1 MLFKAKIQ
9 LNNLLFFS
17 ALTLCMIRHIL
28 DSSLYDNILPD
39 IWTRLI
45 NGSVLLLLV
54 LKWLLEEEFTAPKL
68 IIWAIVFAILAI
80 IAVTNGYLDIFVV
93 IALAFSAQDISFD
106 DILKCV
112 IINLCVLTFFV
123 IGSCALGILE
133 DYTYTHSIVSFV
145 DMAHSLG
152 FKYYSTL
159 GYIAMTITAIF
170 LYMNRNC
177 SYVTLIIIAVAN
189 SLFFFVHTTV
199 LAIAVSF
206 VMIVVYL
213 ITVKWSWLKFE
224 KEFWDYLA
232 ILAPLG
238 FFTGTVLIVFI
249 YATGS
254 FSIDIPFLRT
264 IVGRLEYSIQALDE
278 YGIHLFGSRV
288 VMYGNTALYYGDAE
302 SGFYIDSGYI
312 YMLIAYG
319 IIISIVVIGFYMC
332 LSHYVYMQ
340 HDAYLYVW
348 LIVILGICIINNFVL
363 SVAYN
368 PLLLLL
374 PKALFSVYGRKTK
387 VITENTELSRR
398 ILNKQGLTLKD

>member
-28 DSSLYDNILPD
+28 DSSLYDYILPG

-45 NGSVLLLLV
+45 NGLVLAILVMKWLMVEEYTGRKLVIWACVFALLV
-54 LKWLLEEEFTAPKL
+54 
-68 IIWAIVFAILAI
+68 I

-112 IINLCVLTFFV
+112 IINLCVLTIFI
-123 IGSCALGILE
+123 IGSCALGILD
-133 DYTYTHSIVSFV
+133 DYTYVHNIVSFV

-159 GYIAMTITAIF
+159 GYIAMTITAIY

-177 SYVTLIIIAVAN
+177 SYITLIIIAVAN
-189 SLFFFVHTTV
+189 SLFFFVHTTI

-206 VMIVVYL
+206 IMIGVYL
-213 ITVKWSWLKFE
+213 ITVKWKWLKFE
-224 KEFWDYLA
+224 KKIWDYLA
-232 ILAPLG
+232 VLAPLG
-238 FFTGTVLIVFI
+238 LFTGTVLIVFI
-249 YATGS
+249 YANGG
-254 FSIDIPFLRT
+254 FSINIPFLGT

-288 VMYGNTALYYGDAE
+288 TMYGNTALYYGDAE

-312 YMLIAYG
+312 YLLIAYG
-319 IIISIVVIGFYMC
+319 IVISIVAIGFYMC
-332 LSHYVYMQ
+332 LSHYVYLQ

-348 LIVILGICIINNFVL
+348 LILILGICIINNFVF

-374 PKALFSVYGRKTK
+374 PKALFSVYERKTK
-387 VITENTELSRR
+387 IVIQDTEISRR
-398 ILNKQGLTLKD
+398 ILNRQGLTLND